1 MDQIKSQRRRE
12 MRKVIIE
19 TRVSLD
25 GVQENPQLFVFDYV
39 SEESTNY
46 VKEQLFRSDAL
57 LMGRVTYE
65 GFAKAWPTRTG
76 DEFSDRM
83 NSLPKYVASRTLQEK
98 ISQEPLTWNAQ
109 LLKGD
114 VTKEVAKLKEQP
126 GQDILQYGI
135 GELTHTLI
143 QQGLVDELRFLIFP
157 VAIGR
162 GQRIFET
169 FDKTALK
176 LLETKTFKT
185 GVVALHY
192 QPVKNKERDRG
203 TL

>member
-1 MDQIKSQRRRE
+1 
-12 MRKVIIE
+12 MRKVIVQ
-19 TRVSLD
+19 TQASLD

-57 LMGRVTYE
+57 LMGRVTYQ
-65 GFAKAWPTRTG
+65 GFAKVWPTRTG
-76 DEFSDRM
+76 DDFSDRI
-83 NSLPKYVASRTLQEK
+83 NSLPKYVASRTL
-98 ISQEPLTWNAQ
+98 QEPLTWNAQ

-114 VTKEVAKLKEQP
+114 VAKAVAKLKDQP

-143 QQGLVDELRFLIFP
+143 QQGLVDELRFLVFP
-157 VAIGR
+157 VAIGS

-192 QPVKNKERDRG
+192 QPVKNN
-203 TL
+203 

>member
-1 MDQIKSQRRRE
+1 MKSQRRRE

-83 NSLPKYVASRTLQEK
+83 NSLPKYVASRTLQE
-98 ISQEPLTWNAQ
+98 PLTWNAQ

-114 VTKEVAKLKEQP
+114 VAKELAKLKEQP
-126 GQDILQYGI
+126 GQDILQYGM

-143 QQGLVDELRFLIFP
+143 RQGLVDELRFMIFP
-157 VAIGR
+157 VAIGS

-176 LLETKTFKT
+176 LLETNTFKT

>member
-1 MDQIKSQRRRE
+1 
-12 MRKVIIE
+12 MRKVVVH
-19 TRVSLD
+19 TKVSLD
-25 GVQENPQLFVFDYV
+25 GVQENSHLFAPDYF

-46 VKEQLFRSDAL
+46 VKEQLFRSDVL

-65 GFAKAWPTRTG
+65 GFAKSWPTQTG
-76 DEFSDRM
+76 DDFADRM
-83 NSLPKYVASRTLQEK
+83 NSLPKYVASRTLQE
-98 ISQEPLTWNAQ
+98 PLAWNAS
-109 LLKGD
+109 LLTDD
-114 VTKEVAKLKEQP
+114 VARAVANLKEQP

-143 QQGLVDELRFLIFP
+143 QQGLVDEFSFLVFP
-157 VAIGR
+157 VAVGSE
-162 GQRIFET
+162 QRIFET

-192 QPVKNKERDRG
+192 QPVKNK
-203 TL
+203 